1 MSEDNIQKPT
11 LDVERVERNDSQS
24 ECFYVGQTRGSSSD
38 SVVCRICQ
46 ASSDELSMISPCLCK
61 GSMKYVHQDCLELW
75 LNRSGLTRCELCLH
89 MFQTHETLRYGCCES
104 VLVWYRNP
112 DNRNLL
118 MSDLLIYSILSFVCL
133 MLTLV
138 CLLVLRMQESEHEP
152 LGEELA
158 KVAVICFLS
167 LVIIAYSANVIII
180 ARDHVLPWYRWWKS
194 ARNVRLSR
202 IEIID
207 HQTEPV

>member
-46 ASSDELSMISPCLCK
+46 ASSDEL
-61 GSMKYVHQDCLELW
+61 
-75 LNRSGLTRCELCLH
+75 
-89 MFQTHETLRYGCCES
+89 RYGCCES

-118 MSDLLIYSILSFVCL
+118 M
-133 MLTLV
+133 
-138 CLLVLRMQESEHEP
+138 
-152 LGEELA
+152 
-158 KVAVICFLS
+158 
-167 LVIIAYSANVIII
+167 IIAYSANVIII

>member
-1 MSEDNIQKPT
+1 MNRKLSEDDIRKSS
-11 LDVERVERNDSQS
+11 DSSDIDRDRDQRSLSGICFGQS
-24 ECFYVGQTRGSSSD
+24 RGSSID

-46 ASSDELSMISPCLCK
+46 SSSDELSMISPCLCK
-61 GSMKYVHQDCLELW
+61 GSMKYVHLECLELW

-89 MFQTHETLRYGCCES
+89 NFQTHETLRYGCFES

-118 MSDLLIYSILSFVCL
+118 MSDLLIYSILSFVCF

-138 CLLVLRMQESEHEP
+138 CMLVLRFQHSEHDP
-152 LGEELA
+152 FGEELA

-167 LVIIAYSANVIII
+167 LVVGMQFSNSKIYNLTYKFGG
-180 ARDHVLPWYRWWKS
+180 DLPETFDYL
-194 ARNVRLSR
+194 V
-202 IEIID
+202 
-207 HQTEPV
+207 